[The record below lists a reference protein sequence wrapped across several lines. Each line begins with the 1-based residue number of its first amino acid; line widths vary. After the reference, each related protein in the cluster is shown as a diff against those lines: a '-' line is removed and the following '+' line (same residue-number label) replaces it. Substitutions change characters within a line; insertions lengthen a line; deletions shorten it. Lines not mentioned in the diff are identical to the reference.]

1 MNLDK
6 LFSKC
11 EVKIKTNSR
20 DAQKVKST
28 RLVIKVADGK
38 TGKWGVYHKSF
49 LRSTFLNDKL

>member
-11 EVKIKTNSR
+11 EVKIKINSR

-38 TGKWGVYHKSF
+38 TGKVIREDFK
-49 LRSTFLNDKL
+49 LRPD